1 VVTDGQVHART
12 VRRGIEANDMVE
24 IVSGLRAGETV
35 VVARPP
41 TSRKDGRSGSRPV
54 IGRLLLLLH
63 IASRHLLMRRRQT
76 LVATSGV
83 AVGVGFFLA
92 VSALMVGSQ
101 ADFVR
106 QLIDVAPHIIIS
118 DELRSPA
125 PQPGG
130 APFPTAPWCCT
141 ARSATRCAVSRTGRR

>member
-1 VVTDGQVHART
+1 
-12 VRRGIEANDMVE
+12 
-24 IVSGLRAGETV
+24 
-35 VVARPP
+35 
-41 TSRKDGRSGSRPV
+41 V

-63 IASRHLLMRRRQT
+63 IASRHLLMRQRQT

-130 APFPTAPWCCT
+130 APSRRRRGA
-141 ARSATRCAVSRTGRR
+141 ARLRSATRCAASRTGRR